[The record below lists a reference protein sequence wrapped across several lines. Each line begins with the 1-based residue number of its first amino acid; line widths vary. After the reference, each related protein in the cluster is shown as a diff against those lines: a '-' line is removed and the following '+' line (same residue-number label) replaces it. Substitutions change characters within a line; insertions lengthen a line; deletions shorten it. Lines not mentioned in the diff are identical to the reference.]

1 MQAETIETLIQQAAT
16 TQLSR
21 ADVQQILDGLAGHLG
36 LDQLKL
42 DQDGA
47 AELVIDDELP
57 LTLIHLEGFP
67 GVLLHA
73 PMPDQPEH
81 RGPLLRYL
89 LQANMSWAL
98 TGGGAFAMGPDG
110 ELALCRHL
118 LLADRDLERIDREL
132 ATFAD
137 QATGWIEH
145 IELYLDAIE
154 DFSDAELAAP
164 PPASTQ
170 VGRGQGAAF
179 EDGPGPLS
187 DRFV

>member
-21 ADVQQILDGLAGHLG
+21 ADVQEILDGLAGHLG

-57 LTLIHLEGFP
+57 LTLIHIDGIP

-110 ELALCRHL
+110 DLALCRHL

-132 ATFAD
+132 AAFAD

-154 DFSDAELAAP
+154 DVSDAELAAP
-164 PPASTQ
+164 PPASAQ
-170 VGRGQGAAF
+170 VGRQGAAL